1 MKQEE
6 LQKLQQELD
15 VNKWTDGQA
24 KGVDPCGT
32 YDYCAKCDKAA
43 EYPCATAKT
52 AFEAPAKKETKK
64 RAPKAKTVK
73 APVAETKAEEVKA
86 PVAPVAPAT
95 PVAAKAEVKP
105 AVKAEVKAEVKVE
118 AKPVVKAEP
127 VAVKAEPVAVK
138 AEPVAVK
145 AAAKKGK
152 KRCR

>member
-24 KGVDPCGT
+24 KGVDPCGS

-52 AFEAPAKKETKK
+52 AFDTPVASAKKETKK
-64 RAPKAKTVK
+64 RAPKAKAAK

-86 PVAPVAPAT
+86 PAAPVAPVA

-105 AVKAEVKAEVKVE
+105 EVKVEVKAEVKAEPVAKAE
-118 AKPVVKAEP
+118 AKEVKAP
-127 VAVKAEPVAVK
+127 
-138 AEPVAVK
+138 
-145 AAAKKGK
+145 AKKC
-152 KRCR
+152 KRCK